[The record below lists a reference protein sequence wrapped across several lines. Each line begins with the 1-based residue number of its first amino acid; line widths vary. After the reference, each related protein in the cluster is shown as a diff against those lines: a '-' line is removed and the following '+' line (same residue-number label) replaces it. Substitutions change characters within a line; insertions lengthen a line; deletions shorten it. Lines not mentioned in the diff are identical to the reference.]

1 MKKWLGA
8 ALALCLLLTA
18 CGGETVRTPEKEET
32 SPPAE
37 TQTPE
42 TPAEPETPVEPETP
56 GEMTY
61 ADWQMAYAAF
71 LEELAEQV
79 KALRD
84 TDRPDY
90 DPNTVDLE
98 IGEAS
103 GTYVLY
109 DIDKD
114 GVPELLFRYGL
125 GEAGYHTTFYGYRD
139 GAVTEIG
146 DLPTGHTSLYTWPG
160 ENAVAYNWGHMGGH
174 FVDKVSIV
182 DGKLEETKFF
192 EEDNFNDPEKPY
204 TTMSDIVPGS
214 VYLRET
220 RTLAELPELGALT
233 LPIYDYGREWAEQLD
248 PERDEAARAAIEAV
262 LKDGGA
268 FYGVTADGFGGDVG
282 RTTLERYLQPGIIT
296 EYAEK
301 PLEVT
306 APWAWEDFNGDG
318 QREAVVTVRNAEGD
332 SFSDTRYVIFAEQEG
347 NVYAYCMNYMD
358 SYRLEGTTFRS
369 DLMQDAFSVSFDRY
383 QCYERGLTA

>member
-1 MKKWLGA
+1 MKNIIKWLGA
-8 ALALCLLLTA
+8 ALVLCLLLTA
-18 CGGETVRTPEKEET
+18 CGGETIQTPEREENEVPEEQTPEK
-32 SPPAE
+32 
-37 TQTPE
+37 PE
-42 TPAEPETPVEPETP
+42 ALKGPEYT
-56 GEMTY
+56 
-61 ADWQMAYAAF
+61 DWQVAYAAF

-90 DPNTVDLE
+90 DPNTVELE

-114 GVPELLFRYGL
+114 GVPELLLRYGL
-125 GEAGYHTTFYGYRD
+125 GEAGYHTTVYGYRD
-139 GAVTEIG
+139 GAVAEIG
-146 DLPTGHTSLYTWPG
+146 DISTGHTSLYTWPG

-174 FVDKVSIV
+174 FVDKISIV

-192 EEDNFNDPEKPY
+192 EESTFNDPEKEY
-204 TTMSDIVPGS
+204 TSMADIVPGS

-220 RTLAELPELGALT
+220 RTLTELPELTALT
-233 LPIYDYGREWAEQLD
+233 LPIYDYGRERTEAELD
-248 PERDEAARAAIEAV
+248 PERDEAARKVIETV
-262 LKDGGA
+262 LEDGGA
-268 FYGVTADGFGGDVG
+268 FYGVTADGFGGDTG
-282 RTTLERYLQPGIIT
+282 WTTLQAYLQPGGVT

-332 SFSDTRYVIFAEQEG
+332 SFSDTKYVIFAEQNG
-347 NVYAYCMNYMD
+347 TVYAYCMNYVVD
-358 SYRLEGTTFRS
+358 YQLDGIIFRS
-369 DLMQDAFSVSFDRY
+369 ELMEDAFGVSFDQY
-383 QCYERGLTA
+383 QCYEYGVG

>member
-1 MKKWLGA
+1 MKKWMGA
-8 ALALCLLLTA
+8 ALAICLLLTA
-18 CGGETVRTPEKEET
+18 CGAETAQAPEEENLTVPEEAQAQEQPDAPGEIEAPEETV
-32 SPPAE
+32 
-37 TQTPE
+37 
-42 TPAEPETPVEPETP
+42 
-56 GEMTY
+56 Y
-61 ADWQMAYAAF
+61 ADWQVAYAAF

-98 IGEAS
+98 IGEVS

-109 DIDKD
+109 DVDKD
-114 GVPELLFRYGL
+114 GVPELLLQYGL

-146 DLPTGHTSLYTWPG
+146 DVPTGHTSLYTWPD

-174 FVDKVSIV
+174 FVDKISIV

-192 EEDNFNDPEKPY
+192 EEDTFDDPEKPY
-204 TTMSDIVPGS
+204 TPMADIVPGS
-214 VYLRET
+214 MYLRET

-233 LPIYDYGREWAEQLD
+233 LPVYDYGRDRTPVEID
-248 PERDEAARAAIEAV
+248 PEQNAAAKAAIENV
-262 LKDGGA
+262 LEDGGE
-268 FYGVTADGFGGDVG
+268 FYGVTADGFGGDTG
-282 RTTLERYLQPGIIT
+282 WTTLQAYLQPGGVT

-318 QREAVVTVRNAEGD
+318 RREAVVSVRNGEGD
-332 SFSDTRYVIFAEQEG
+332 SFSDTKYVVFAQQEG
-347 NVYAYCMNYMD
+347 TVYAYCLNYMD
-358 SYRLEGTTFRS
+358 SYRLEGTAFRS
-369 DLMQDAFSVSFDRY
+369 ELMEDAFSVSFDKE
-383 QCYERGLTA
+383 QCYEYGVE